1 METGLGSIP
10 TELDSDAAE
19 PGATP
24 AKWAE
29 QQPSPHRNGG
39 STNSMPRTSCLGV
52 ETGGERSIPTELES
66 ESRDGSMPTELDSE
80 QGEPC

>member
-10 TELDSDAAE
+10 TELDLDAAE

-24 AKWAE
+24 AKREE
-29 QQPSPHRNGG
+29 QQASPHRTGG
-39 STNSMPRTSCLGV
+39 STHSMHRPSCLGV